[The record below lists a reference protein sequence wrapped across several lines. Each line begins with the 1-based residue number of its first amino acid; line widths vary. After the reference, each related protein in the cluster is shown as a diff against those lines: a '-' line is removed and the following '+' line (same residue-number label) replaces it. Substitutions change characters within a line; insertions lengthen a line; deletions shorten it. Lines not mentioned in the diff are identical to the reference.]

1 MPGEPMRS
9 ATGWVA
15 SLLLPLAA
23 CGAVAVTPKEAAPPG
38 PPLLTGVQPP
48 STVAQLAPTTTLTG
62 FGKWGETEQAVADCL
77 DMFHVPGRVGTGSV
91 DLSLLLTQVANGNL
105 TALSKATRNCAL
117 AQRFVVRKYGATSP
131 EASKMASMTALLAET
146 KQARD
151 DDLLPNAS
159 ALAFTSLL
167 TQYHK
172 AFGEVV
178 GLISQ
183 Q

>member
-15 SLLLPLAA
+15 VLLLPLAA

-38 PPLLTGVQPP
+38 PPLLTGVQAP
-48 STVAQLAPTTTLTG
+48 STVPQPAPTTTLTG
-62 FGKWGETEQAVADCL
+62 FGQWGQTEQAVADCL

-91 DLSLLLTQVANGNL
+91 DTSLLITQVANGN
-105 TALSKATRNCAL
+105 TAALSKATRNCAL
-117 AQRFVVRKYGATSP
+117 AQRFVIRKYGTDSP
-131 EASKMASMTALLAET
+131 EATKLDSLMALLVET

-151 DDLLPNAS
+151 DDLLPNPS

-167 TQYHK
+167 VRFHK

-183 Q
+183 P